1 MRRSQRP
8 CTLLQRDELMSF
20 AFRLARSA
28 ASLVPGHSLTGI
40 LALFALIAGAG
51 AAQAAKPE
59 PWQMGFQ
66 DAATPVMERVD
77 SFHNLLLI
85 IITLISIFVL
95 VLLIMTVV
103 KFRESKNPEPSK
115 TTHNLMLE
123 VAWTIVP
130 VLILVVIAVPS
141 FRLLYY
147 TDKAPKL
154 TKAEIAKGGQMMAV
168 KATGHQWYWSYEYDV
183 PNGGKLRFESRIACR
198 GTIDADN
205 RKQCEEA
212 DKRFQAKYKR
222 KVIRLLDVD
231 NEMVLPVGAT
241 VRLYVQGADV
251 IHSWTIPASGAKID
265 AVPGQTNET
274 WVRFTKPGWYFG
286 QCSEICGKDHAFMP
300 IALRVVTAEEY
311 KVWLAEAWK
320 KAQSDSDGFSVAR
333 EPKKTAQLKTNM
345 KTAKQN

>member
-1 MRRSQRP
+1 MRRWQQR

-28 ASLVPGHSLTGI
+28 ASFISSSCLAGI
-40 LALFALIAGAG
+40 AALLATAAGVG
-51 AAQAAKPE
+51 AAYAAKPE
-59 PWQMGFQ
+59 PWQTGFQ
-66 DAATPVMERVD
+66 DAATPVMERID

-85 IITLISIFVL
+85 IISLISVFVL
-95 VLLIMTVV
+95 VLLIMTIV

-115 TTHNLMLE
+115 TTHNLVLE

-130 VLILVVIAVPS
+130 VLILVMIAVPS

-154 TKAEIAKGGQMMAV
+154 TKAEIAKGGRMMAV
-168 KATGHQWYWSYEYDV
+168 KATGHQWYWSYEYNV
-183 PNGGKLRFESRIACR
+183 PNGGKLRFESRLACR

-222 KVIRLLDVD
+222 KVVRLLDVD

-241 VRLYVQGADV
+241 VRLYVTGADV

-274 WVRFTKPGWYFG
+274 WVRFTKAGWYFG
-286 QCSEICGKDHAFMP
+286 QCSELCGKDHAFMP
-300 IALRVVTAEEY
+300 IALRVVTAEQY
-311 KVWLAEAWK
+311 KAWLAEAWK
-320 KAQSDSDGFSVAR
+320 KAQADSDGFSVVRA
-333 EPKKTAQLKTNM
+333 PKKTAMLKSGV
-345 KTAKQN
+345 KSAARK

>member
-1 MRRSQRP
+1 MR

-20 AFRLARSA
+20 TFRLARGA
-28 ASLVPGHSLTGI
+28 ASTISRSSLMGI
-40 LALFALIAGAG
+40 LAVIAMIAGAG
-51 AAQAAKPE
+51 AVQAAKPE

-66 DAATPVMERVD
+66 KAATPVMERVD

-85 IITLISIFVL
+85 IISLISVFVL
-95 VLLIMTVV
+95 VLLVMTLV

-154 TKAEIAKGGQMMAV
+154 TKEEIAKGGRMMAV

-183 PNGGKLRFESRIACR
+183 PNGGKLRFESRLACR
-198 GTIDADN
+198 GTIDPDN

-212 DKRFQAKYKR
+212 DKRFQEKYKR

-241 VRLYVQGADV
+241 VRLYVTGADV
-251 IHSWTIPASGAKID
+251 IHSWTIPASGSKID

-286 QCSEICGKDHAFMP
+286 QCSEICGKDHAYMP
-300 IALRVVTAEEY
+300 IALRVVTAKEY
-311 KVWLAEAWK
+311 TAWLAEAWK
-320 KAQSDSDGFSVAR
+320 KAQADSDGFSVVR
-333 EPKKTAQLKTNM
+333 EPKKTAQLKTSI
-345 KTAKQN
+345 KAAAKN